1 MTPLSISTTGRPADE
16 RSAPG
21 SAAAPAPAPA
31 PAGPPAH
38 RPALRDRLYWGVSDA
53 LAVTQRNLIGY
64 TRIPEMMVF
73 SSIQP
78 IMFVL
83 LFRYVLG
90 GAIHP
95 VGYTYVGYLMPGIFV
110 QTVCF
115 GAMSTGIGLAEDL
128 GKGLIERFRSLPMAR
143 SAVLAGR
150 TTADLCRNI
159 FVVLLMTVV
168 GVAVGFR
175 SGTGFFSFLGGV
187 LLLLAFAYALSWG
200 SALIGLS
207 ARNAETAQ
215 AMAFPLL
222 FPLTFASSAFAPVT
236 SMPGWLQVFVRNQPV
251 TIVIDA
257 CRHLMVLAGPDAHD
271 VGSPLK
277 ALAWIVGMLV
287 VFCPLAVRKYRRI
300 A

>member
-1 MTPLSISTTGRPADE
+1 MTSTSTWTAGRPTGDGQPAT
-16 RSAPG
+16 PG
-21 SAAAPAPAPA
+21 STPPAAPPPV
-31 PAGPPAH
+31 PKSHGLAGI
-38 RPALRDRLYWGVSDA
+38 RDRLYWGVSDV
-53 LAVTQRNLIGY
+53 LAVTQRNLIAY

-83 LFRYVLG
+83 LFRYVFG
-90 GAIHP
+90 GAIP
-95 VGYTYVGYLMPGIFV
+95 VPGYTYVGYLMPGIFV

-150 TTADLCRNI
+150 TTADLCRNV

-175 SGTGFFSFLGGV
+175 SGMSFFSFMAGV
-187 LLLLAFAYALSWG
+187 FILLAFAYALSWG
-200 SALIGLS
+200 AAVIGLS

-222 FPLTFASSAFAPVT
+222 FPLTFASSAFVRVET
-236 SMPGWLQVFVRNQPV
+236 MPGWLQAFARNQPV
-251 TIVIDA
+251 TVVIDA
-257 CRHLMVLAGPDAHD
+257 CRHLMVVGPQP
-271 VGSPLK
+271 GSAWK
-277 ALAWIVGMLV
+277 ALAWIVGMLAV
-287 VFCPLAVRKYRRI
+287 LVPLAVRKYRRI

>member
-1 MTPLSISTTGRPADE
+1 MTSTTTWTTGRPSGSGEPAT
-16 RSAPG
+16 PG
-21 SAAAPAPAPA
+21 TTPPAPPA
-31 PAGPPAH
+31 PKGARLA
-38 RPALRDRLYWGVSDA
+38 AWKDRLYWGVSDTM
-53 LAVTQRNLIGY
+53 AVTQRNLIAY

-83 LFRYVLG
+83 LFRYVFG
-90 GAIHP
+90 GAIP
-95 VGYTYVGYLMPGIFV
+95 ITGYRYVDYMMPGIFV

-115 GAMSTGIGLAEDL
+115 GAVSTGIGLAEDL

-150 TTADLCRNI
+150 TTADLCRNV

-175 SGTGFFSFLGGV
+175 SGTGFFSFMLGV
-187 LLLLAFAYALSWG
+187 FILLAFAYALSWG
-200 SALIGLS
+200 SAVIGLS

-222 FPLTFASSAFAPVT
+222 FPLTFASSAFAPVQ
-236 SMPGWLQVFVRNQPV
+236 SMPGWLQGFVRNQPV

-257 CRHLMVLAGPDAHD
+257 CRHLMVGGP
-271 VGSPLK
+271 VPGSAWK
-277 ALAWIVGMLV
+277 ALAWTIGMLAV
-287 VFCPLAVRKYRRI
+287 LAPLAVRKYRR
-300 A
+300 AS

>member
-1 MTPLSISTTGRPADE
+1 MTTTSTRT
-16 RSAPG
+16 
-21 SAAAPAPAPA
+21 AASGNQTPDATPAPPA
-31 PAGPPAH
+31 PTPTPRRKRFAG
-38 RPALRDRLYWGVSDA
+38 LRSRLYWGVNDIW
-53 LAVTQRNLIGY
+53 AVTQRNLIAY
-64 TRIPEMMVF
+64 TRIPEAMVF

-83 LFRYVLG
+83 LFVYVFGGAVSTPGFRYVDF
-90 GAIHP
+90 I
-95 VGYTYVGYLMPGIFV
+95 MPGIFV

-115 GAMSTGIGLAEDL
+115 GAVTTGIGLADDL

-175 SGTGFFSFLGGV
+175 SSTGFFSFMGGV
-187 LLLLAFAYALSWG
+187 FLLLAFAYALSWLF
-200 SALIGLS
+200 AVIGLV

-222 FPLTFASSAFAPVT
+222 FPLTFASSAFVPVD
-236 SMPGWLQVFVRNQPV
+236 SMPGWLAAFARNQPV
-251 TIVIDA
+251 TIVVDA
-257 CRHLMVLAGPDAHD
+257 CRNLMVG
-271 VGSPLK
+271 GSGSALK
-277 ALAWIVGMLV
+277 AVAWTVGLLV
-287 VFCPLAVRKYRRI
+287 VLVPLAVRKYRKTQ
-300 A
+300 

>member
-1 MTPLSISTTGRPADE
+1 MTSTGTWTTGRPTGHGDSRPGATPP
-16 RSAPG
+16 AATPPG
-21 SAAAPAPAPA
+21 SKKGHRL
-31 PAGPPAH
+31 AG
-38 RPALRDRLYWGVSDA
+38 LRDRLYWGVSDA
-53 LAVTQRNLIGY
+53 MAVTQRNLIAY

-150 TTADLCRNI
+150 TTADLCRNV

-175 SGTGFFSFLGGV
+175 SGTGFFSFMAGV
-187 LLLLAFAYALSWG
+187 FILLAFAYALSWG

-222 FPLTFASSAFAPVT
+222 FPLTFASSAFAPVQT
-236 SMPGWLQVFVRNQPV
+236 MPGWLQPFVRNQPV
-251 TIVIDA
+251 TVVIDA
-257 CRHLMVLAGPDAHD
+257 CRHLMVVGPQP
-271 VGSPLK
+271 GSPWK
-277 ALAWIVGMLV
+277 ALAWIVGMLA
-287 VFCPLAVRKYRRI
+287 VFGPLAVRKYRRI

>member
-1 MTPLSISTTGRPADE
+1 MTSTGTWTTGRPTGE
-16 RSAPG
+16 GGSPAPG
-21 SAAAPAPAPA
+21 ATPPPT
-31 PAGPPAH
+31 PPAAKAH
-38 RPALRDRLYWGVSDA
+38 RLAGLKDRLYWGFSDA
-53 LAVTQRNLIGY
+53 MAVTQRNLIAY

-83 LFRYVLG
+83 LFRYVFG
-90 GAIHP
+90 GAIP
-95 VGYTYVGYLMPGIFV
+95 VPGYTYVGYLMPGIFV

-150 TTADLCRNI
+150 TTADLCRNV

-175 SGTGFFSFLGGV
+175 SGMGFFSFMAGV
-187 LLLLAFAYALSWG
+187 FILLAFAYALSWG
-200 SALIGLS
+200 SAVIGLS

-222 FPLTFASSAFAPVT
+222 FPLTFASSAFVRVET
-236 SMPGWLQVFVRNQPV
+236 MPGWLQAFARNQPV
-251 TIVIDA
+251 TVVIDA
-257 CRHLMVLAGPDAHD
+257 CRHLMVVGPQP
-271 VGSPLK
+271 GSAWK
-277 ALAWIVGMLV
+277 ALAWIVGMLAV
-287 VFCPLAVRKYRRI
+287 LVPLAVRKYRRI

>member
-1 MTPLSISTTGRPADE
+1 MTPITTPTTARQAEDRAGQGAAEAAEPKSPTPRGR
-16 RSAPG
+16 R
-21 SAAAPAPAPA
+21 
-31 PAGPPAH
+31 H
-38 RPALRDRLYWGVSDA
+38 TALKDRLSWAVSDT
-53 LAVTQRNLIGY
+53 LAVTQRNLIAY

-115 GAMSTGIGLAEDL
+115 GAMSTGVGLAEDL

-150 TTADLCRNI
+150 TTADLCRNV
-159 FVVLLMTVV
+159 FVGLLMTVV

-175 SGTGFFSFLGGV
+175 SGTSFFSFMAGV
-187 LLLLAFAYALSWG
+187 FILLAFAYALSWG

-222 FPLTFASSAFAPVT
+222 FPLTFASSAFAPVQT
-236 SMPGWLQVFVRNQPV
+236 MPGWLQAFVRNQPV

-257 CRHLMVLAGPDAHD
+257 CRHLMVAAGPDAPHT
-271 VGSPLK
+271 GSPLK

-287 VFCPLAVRKYRRI
+287 VFCPLAARKYRKI

>member
-1 MTPLSISTTGRPADE
+1 MTSTGTWTTGRPTGEGDSS
-16 RSAPG
+16 RPG
-21 SAAAPAPAPA
+21 TTPPAP
-31 PAGPPAH
+31 PPAAKSRRLAGLQH
-38 RPALRDRLYWGVSDA
+38 RLYWGVSDA
-53 LAVTQRNLIGY
+53 MAVTQRNLIAY

-83 LFRYVLG
+83 LFRYVFG
-90 GAIHP
+90 GAIP
-95 VGYTYVGYLMPGIFV
+95 VPGYTYVGYLMPGIFV

-150 TTADLCRNI
+150 TTADLCRNV

-175 SGTGFFSFLGGV
+175 SGTSFFSFMAGV
-187 LLLLAFAYALSWG
+187 FILLAFAYALSWG
-200 SALIGLS
+200 SAVIGLS

-222 FPLTFASSAFAPVT
+222 FPLTFASSAFVRVET
-236 SMPGWLQVFVRNQPV
+236 MPGWLQAFARNQPV
-251 TIVIDA
+251 TVVIDA
-257 CRHLMVLAGPDAHD
+257 CRHLMVVGPQP
-271 VGSPLK
+271 GSAWK
-277 ALAWIVGMLV
+277 ALAWIVGMLAV
-287 VFCPLAVRKYRRI
+287 LAPLAVRKYRRI